1 MSTPTAAADRRPALQ
16 LMRWPDIAAVA
27 ELEQLLFP
35 TDSPW
40 TAEMFWA
47 ELAAGHHYLVHRTAD
62 GTVVGYAGLAA
73 NTDDAGIQ
81 TIGVQPGLQGRGL
94 GRALLAA
101 LLVAAGDRRVVL
113 EVRTDNEAAIG
124 LYQSSG
130 FRRIGLRRK
139 YYQPSGADALT
150 MERPAPGE
158 QR

>member
-1 MSTPTAAADRRPALQ
+1 MSTSAATADRQALQ

-47 ELAAGHHYLVHRTAD
+47 ELAAGHHYLVHRAPD
-62 GTVVGYAGLAA
+62 GSVDGYAGLAG
-73 NTDDAGIQ
+73 NTGEAGIQ
-81 TIGVQPGLQGRGL
+81 TIGVHPAMQGRGL
-94 GRALLAA
+94 GRALLDA
-101 LLVAAGDRRVVL
+101 LLVQAADRRVLL
-113 EVRTDNEAAIG
+113 EVRTDNEAAIA

-130 FRRIGLRRK
+130 FHRIGLRRK

-150 MERPAPGE
+150 MERPAAGSKGG
-158 QR
+158 